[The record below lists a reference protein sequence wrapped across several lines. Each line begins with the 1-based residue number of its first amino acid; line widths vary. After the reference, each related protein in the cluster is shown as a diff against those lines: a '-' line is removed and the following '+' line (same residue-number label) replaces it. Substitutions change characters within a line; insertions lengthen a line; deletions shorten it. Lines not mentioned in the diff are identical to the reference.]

1 MFDITK
7 VNLSEIKSKEISKRH
22 IMEYNLLDQIK
33 IISYEIGDF
42 HYERVL
48 KDYDTFRNTL
58 KEATARSINAMGGG
72 KVSKKTGLQ
81 ITPTHYQNIY
91 KATNETNPILGGFSS
106 IKQMLDDII
115 NGRTLVLIN
124 EKGEKIEEIK
134 INKKQAKKYLKT
146 ISSPLGIWTMIVVSV
161 RGYGQ
166 TLLKNKENFSNAAYL
181 QLRMEAQKKCANKIR
196 NICIKCAKNEI
207 GAEEQAQKIRETIK
221 EFEDKKISEMT
232 QERHQEIIKEGAL
245 HENTDRKSIIKRT
258 IQLAEP
264 LIQDITGTI
273 LLFNP
278 SQLIDYTDFGL
289 ENNEEDK

>member
-7 VNLSEIKSKEISKRH
+7 VNLSEEKSKEFIKRH

-48 KDYDTFRNTL
+48 KDYDTFRSTI
-58 KEATARSINAMGGG
+58 KEATARSIHAMGKG
-72 KVSKKTGLQ
+72 KVSKKTKLQ
-81 ITPTHYQNIY
+81 ISPTHYQNIY

-106 IKQMLDDII
+106 IKQMLDDIV
-115 NGRTLVLIN
+115 NGRTLYLIN

-134 INKKQAKKYLKT
+134 VNKTQAKKYLKT

-166 TLLKNKENFSNAAYL
+166 TLLKNGEDFSNAAYL

-196 NICIKCAKNEI
+196 NICIRCAKNEI
-207 GAEEQAQKIRETIK
+207 GAEEQAIQIRETIK
-221 EFEDKKISEMT
+221 EFEDKKISEMS
-232 QERHQEIIKEGAL
+232 QERHREIIYEGAL
-245 HENTDRKSIIKRT
+245 HANTDRKTIIHRT

-264 LIQDITGTI
+264 LIQDITGKM

-278 SQLIDYTDFGL
+278 SELIDYTDFGFK
-289 ENNEEDK
+289 NNEGDK